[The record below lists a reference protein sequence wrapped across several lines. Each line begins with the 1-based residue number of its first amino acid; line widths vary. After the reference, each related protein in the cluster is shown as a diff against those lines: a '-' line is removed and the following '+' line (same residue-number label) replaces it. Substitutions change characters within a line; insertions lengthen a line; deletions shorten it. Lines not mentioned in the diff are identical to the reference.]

1 MGKFG
6 SIKTKFDLDTRG
18 SLNDEDLLNAPE
30 EKGKKGRPPKEN
42 VSKRTLN
49 FDIVL
54 WKKLRAIAFE
64 NETTITEIIHQAC
77 YEWLDRRGKDD

>member
-6 SIKTKFDLDTRG
+6 SIKTKFEVDTRG
-18 SLNDEDLLNAPE
+18 SLDDEDLLKSPGKE
-30 EKGKKGRPPKEN
+30 GKKGRPPKEN

-49 FDIVL
+49 FDISL
-54 WKKLRAIAFE
+54 WRKLKVIAFE

-77 YEWLDRRGKDD
+77 HEWLDRRGK